1 MQLIVSAA
9 QVCVGA
15 ATIYG
20 RKLQPQTQQ
29 LPGEG
34 KMKTSTTGP
43 VRVLVCMMGFLLVMS
58 ALSQNRLLA
67 QVATASISGIAT
79 DSSGAALAGAKI
91 RATNIGTGIA
101 QNTVTDA
108 QGRYTIPELA
118 VGTYTVQ
125 ASQTGF
131 QTVIRP
137 GITLSVGGNSVVDFS
152 LPVGQMSQTVNVEA
166 NVSQV
171 ETQTSE
177 ISSLVTPQQM
187 RDLPLNGRNYE
198 QLITLAPG
206 VVTLAAYNNPVTGR
220 IYGMQNNYSISG
232 SRPTGQAF
240 MMDNTDVRDFWEH
253 GVGSGYAGTSL
264 GVEAIAEF
272 QVLTNTYDAQF
283 PGNGV
288 VVNSVTR
295 SGTNDLH
302 GGAYEFLR
310 NSALDARD
318 FQDPDSGPPPFRRN
332 QFGVAIG
339 GPIKKDKLFF
349 FSNYEGLRQSL
360 ASTISGFTILEPY
373 VAQGMLPCADITPTP
388 ATCTPSTSANSSQ
401 PGVLIG
407 TVPSANPA
415 AEQVAALYGLCKA
428 CTPVPSFVNGSQ
440 QPAGFDQGGYYSVVS
455 APPLVVNEDYILGR
469 VDYDIRTNDSMF
481 ARYLIDDARVDNNPQ
496 DPLGIFPEL
505 DFTRNQYLTI
515 TERHIFSPTM
525 VNSLHFGFVRS
536 NENSHTA
543 LGLSAA
549 QMSAAG
555 LASDPLD
562 FTRTLFSEPFRP
574 DGQVNPFSG
583 AGTSPVGPNP
593 DRPEADIQDKFSGGD
608 DLVWTHGSHSLKIGG
623 VVTRVQFNIVHVA
636 YSAGTN
642 YIDFTTMQN
651 YVQGSPLLGFATPQG
666 FANST
671 RYFRELDIAPYI
683 QDDWKVTSRLTLNL
697 GMRYDYGTNPVGWSY
712 GNTPLTTIAASYLP
726 PTGPLSPP
734 SVTSNPASLFTP
746 VKHAFLHSPNA
757 DNWAPRVGFAYDPFA
772 DHKTSI
778 RGGFGIFHDPVAVR
792 TYESGFVATPPAIS
806 DFLVDPG
813 FPNAFTGF
821 ALPPSEYAGVDY
833 LVPHGSPY
841 TIQYNLNVQR
851 EVAPGTVFTIGY
863 VGSVSRHLWGPRDI
877 NPPLCLTYPDCTALP
892 QIPKSYPSASNAT
905 YTVNDNVAN
914 PGTCV
919 GSDPLDPA
927 QPQQT
932 CYGSGA
938 QFPPAPGSAGPRIN
952 PDFGA
957 VTVEATTGASSF
969 NSLQTGLT
977 HQFGKNLSGQVYY
990 TWSHCVDN
998 GSFTSGLEL
1007 PGQAQSDGYNQAY
1020 DYENC
1025 IFDVRHNLSV
1035 NGLYS
1040 LPFTGSQLA
1049 EGWRLGAIFGV
1060 HSGQPVNITNGEPS
1074 DPGSL
1079 QTATRPNYSFAPGCS
1094 PNHIVDKAVAPGVLQ
1109 WFDPSCYEPQ
1119 APGFLG
1125 NVRRNS
1131 VPGPGAFN
1139 LDFSITKDTTIH
1151 ENFVLQFRAEF
1162 FNIMNHFNPGPPSG
1176 LIDLANGTDGQT
1188 RTSQAPVITPRQIQ
1202 FAVKLDF

>member
-1 MQLIVSAA
+1 MVSTFAKSVRKF
-9 QVCVGA
+9 VCAV
-15 ATIYG
+15 
-20 RKLQPQTQQ
+20 
-29 LPGEG
+29 
-34 KMKTSTTGP
+34 
-43 VRVLVCMMGFLLVMS
+43 GFLLLVF
-58 ALSQNRLLA
+58 ALGLNQVRA
-67 QVATASISGIAT
+67 QVAAASISGVAT
-79 DSSGAALAGAKI
+79 DSTGAALAGAKI
-91 RATNIGTGIA
+91 QATNTATGVS
-101 QNTVTDA
+101 QSTVTDA
-108 QGRYTIPELA
+108 QGRFTISQLS

-131 QTVIRP
+131 QTVVRA
-137 GITLSVGGNSVVDFS
+137 GVTLSVGSNSVVDFS

-171 ETQTSE
+171 QTQTSE

-220 IYGMQNNYSISG
+220 IYGMQDNYSISG
-232 SRPTGQAF
+232 ARPTGQAF

-302 GGAYEFLR
+302 GGAYEFVR

-318 FQDPDSGPPPFRRN
+318 FQDPVSGPPPFSRN
-332 QFGVAIG
+332 QFGVALG

-360 ASTISGFTILEPY
+360 SNTISGFTLLEPY
-373 VAQGMLPCADITPTP
+373 VAQGQLPCSALSTGGSSAYPGCP
-388 ATCTPSTSANSSQ
+388 AWSSGVNPAVGQPVNS
-401 PGVLIG
+401 PGNPLVTDTG
-407 TVPSANPA
+407 ANPTA
-415 AEQVAALYGLCKA
+415 MQVASLFGLCKA
-428 CTPVPSFVNGSQ
+428 CTPVASFVNGTS
-440 QPAGFDQGGYYSVVS
+440 QPAGTDLGGYYAVSS
-455 APPLVVNEDYILGR
+455 APPLVVDEDYILGR
-469 VDYDIRTNDSMF
+469 VDYNIGTSDSMF
-481 ARYLIDDARVDNNPQ
+481 ARYLLDDARVTNNPQ
-496 DPLGIFPEL
+496 DPMGIFPEL

-515 TERHIFSPTM
+515 TERHIVSPTM
-525 VNSLHFGFVRS
+525 VNSLRFGFVRT

-543 LGLSAA
+543 LGLSQA
-549 QMSAAG
+549 QLSAAG
-555 LASDPLD
+555 LTSDPLD
-562 FTRTLFSEPFRP
+562 FTRTLFAEPFRP

-583 AGTSPVGPNP
+583 AGTLPVGPNP
-593 DRPEADIQDKFSGGD
+593 DRPEADIQTKFSGGD

-623 VVTRVQFNIVHVA
+623 VITRMQFNIVHVA

-642 YIDFTTMQN
+642 YFFFTDMQS
-651 YVQGSPLLGFATPQG
+651 YLEGSPLLAFATPKG

-671 RYFRELDIAPYI
+671 RYFREIDIAPYI
-683 QDDWKVTSRLTLNL
+683 EDDWKVNSRLTLNL
-697 GMRYDYGTNPVGWSY
+697 GMRYDYGTNPVGWAY

-726 PTGPLSPP
+726 PTGPLTPP
-734 SVTSNPASLFTP
+734 TATADPASLFTP

-757 DNWAPRVGFAYDPFA
+757 NNWAPRVGFAYDPFA

-778 RGGFGIFHDPVAVR
+778 RGGFGIFHDPVAAR

-806 DFLVDPG
+806 NFLVFPG

-821 ALPPSEYAGVDY
+821 ALPPGEYAGVDY
-833 LVPHGSPY
+833 LVSHGSPY
-841 TIQYNLNVQR
+841 TMQYNLNVQR

-863 VGSVSRHLWGPRDI
+863 VGSTSRHLWGPRDI
-877 NPPLCLTYPDCTALP
+877 NPPKCLTYPSCTALP
-892 QIPKSYPSASNAT
+892 TIPKSLPTVSNPQG
-905 YTVNDNVAN
+905 YTV
-914 PGTCV
+914 
-919 GSDPLDPA
+919 DPTTGA
-927 QPQQT
+927 
-932 CYGSGA
+932 YGSGTE
-938 QFPPAPGSAGPRIN
+938 FPFVPGGAGPRLN
-952 PDFGA
+952 PAFG
-957 VTVEATTGASSF
+957 TVIVESTTGASSY

-977 HQFGKNLSGQVYY
+977 HQFGKSLSGQVYY
-990 TWSHCVDN
+990 TWSHCIDN

-1020 DYENC
+1020 DYSNC
-1025 IFDVRHNLSV
+1025 IFDVRQNLSV
-1035 NGLYS
+1035 NGLYA
-1040 LPFTGSQLA
+1040 LPFRGNRLE
-1049 EGWRLGAIFGV
+1049 EGWRLGAIFGA
-1060 HSGQPVNITNGEPS
+1060 HSGQPINITNGGAI
-1074 DPGSL
+1074 DPASL

-1094 PNHIVDKAVAPGVLQ
+1094 PNHIIDKVVQQGVLQ
-1109 WFDPSCYEPQ
+1109 WFDPKCYVAQ

-1131 VPGPGAFN
+1131 VPGPGAFD
-1139 LDFSITKDTTIH
+1139 LDFSITKDTTIR
-1151 ENFVLQFRAEF
+1151 ENLRIQFRAEM
-1162 FNIMNHFNPGPPSG
+1162 FNILNHFNPGAPSG
-1176 LIDLANGTDGQT
+1176 LIGQANGFDGQT

-1202 FAVKLDF
+1202 FAVKVDF